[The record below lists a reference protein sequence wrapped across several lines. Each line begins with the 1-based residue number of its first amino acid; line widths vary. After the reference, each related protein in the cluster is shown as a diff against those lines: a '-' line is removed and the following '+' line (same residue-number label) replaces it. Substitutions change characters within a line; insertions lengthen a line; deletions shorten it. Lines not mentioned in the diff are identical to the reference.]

1 MGPCANLCCPR
12 GLCVFIRCACAGVA
26 GEHSIFH
33 QDCHASTG
41 NEDTLIGVG
50 HTTTSKW
57 PEPVAL
63 DFGRLC
69 SASLGSTDHAGVKVP
84 NRDLRWRK
92 VPADEQARAR
102 AGLQLLP
109 DNAVVCGE
117 CSGALRLSGQPLG
130 DDAARE
136 HLQDVLAAN
145 VAELPDAALSAL
157 AGWCTL
163 RAWLRQDDGSI
174 SESSDG
180 WRPVW
185 LTPQCTRLNA
195 VAGGR
200 VLAKGRGGAMPSIV
214 RGMVDFALNISSEA
228 AAGTR
233 AIFQALSAAVPSSF
247 WAVSGEAF
255 REQLSE
261 VTNDRV
267 RRIRARDPLPA
278 APPPLQPLSPPTS
291 QLRQAA
297 NQRSRV
303 RGGGLGCASDAEGL
317 GRLNRENLCF
327 CWTCSMS
334 PPFFGFRQ
342 QYMYWYL

>member
-57 PEPVAL
+57 PEPAAL

-136 HLQDVLAAN
+136 HLQGVLAAN

-174 SESSDG
+174 TESSDG

-261 VTNDRV
+261 VTNARV
-267 RRIRARDPLPA
+267 RRIR
-278 APPPLQPLSPPTS
+278 
-291 QLRQAA
+291 
-297 NQRSRV
+297 QRSRP
-303 RGGGLGCASDAEGL
+303 D
-317 GRLNRENLCF
+317 
-327 CWTCSMS
+327 S
-334 PPFFGFRQ
+334 PPSTRTLTRRAVWPKLGLRPGARR
-342 QYMYWYL
+342 WLAWTVLPTRI